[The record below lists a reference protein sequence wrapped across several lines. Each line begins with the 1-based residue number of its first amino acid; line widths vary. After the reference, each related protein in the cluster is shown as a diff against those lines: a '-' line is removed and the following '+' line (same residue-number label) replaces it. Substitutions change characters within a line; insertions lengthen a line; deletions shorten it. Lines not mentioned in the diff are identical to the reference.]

1 MDNIVYEENY
11 ISGDI
16 GRIRYRGILHMM
28 LKDNKLIVD
37 LNFKPL
43 GRKRLLEVTIE
54 NIKKIEIYKARIAD
68 DIIIWF
74 QKEDQEKSLRIRSHD
89 PKGWVDVF
97 EKLDIMISGK
107 VEGIGRSN
115 KLFFKMGKIFILVW
129 LILLCVIILS
139 ALFIILLT

>member
-16 GRIRYRGILHMM
+16 DRIRYRGILHVM

-43 GRKRLLEVTIE
+43 GKKRLLEVSIE

-74 QKEDQEKSLRIRSHD
+74 QKEEQEKSLRIRSHD
-89 PKGWVDVF
+89 PKVWIDVF
-97 EKLDIMISGK
+97 KKLNIMIIGK
-107 VEGIGRSN
+107 AEGVGQGN
-115 KLFFKMGKIFILVW
+115 KFFFKMGKIFILVW
-129 LILLCVIILS
+129 LILLGAIIVC
-139 ALFIILLT
+139 ALLIILLT